1 MTIPKFLRFADLK
14 FIGIANSWAQL
25 KKLQDRHGF
34 PAGRL
39 LSPQV
44 RAWSEAEV
52 NQWLDRRPVEK
63 APLRG
68 RAKIVTERATMRAET
83 GEAA

>member
-14 FIGIANSWAQL
+14 SIGIANSWAQL

-39 LSPQV
+39 LSP
-44 RAWSEAEV
+44 EV

>member
-14 FIGIANSWAQL
+14 SIGIANSWAQL

-44 RAWSEAEV
+44 RRGVKQRLISGWTAGR
-52 NQWLDRRPVEK
+52 LKRRRYAV
-63 APLRG
+63 ALRS
-68 RAKIVTERATMRAET
+68 
-83 GEAA
+83 